1 MYEIYLFSILI
12 DFLAATN
19 MKLNKGQKTFLAFL
33 YFTLFLIAIILSTLI
48 AKKMFFT
55 VDNEIVYNILPT
67 VTTLEVEPYKTKNY
81 TGPTSSG
88 RRIEKIIK
96 Q

>member
-1 MYEIYLFSILI
+1 M
-12 DFLAATN
+12 
-19 MKLNKGQKTFLAFL
+19 
-33 YFTLFLIAIILSTLI
+33 LI